1 MDLHGGRTTCLVS
14 ARGQVPPYLHLMRIS
29 IPSLPQTQRLLPTV
43 TDVQEAVEQ
52 LYQLLDH
59 NRRVLCITGAGVS
72 VGSGISSYRGPNGVY
87 VNKGY
92 RPVYYHEFMHQG
104 AFGDLKRRRL
114 LGAFLLRIP
123 LSSFGPAQC
132 DSPGTSRAAAHEVFG
147 PINHAKR
154 RPAASCGNGL
164 HRWRN
169 VIDS

>member
-1 MDLHGGRTTCLVS
+1 MVSGAGRVL
-14 ARGQVPPYLHLMRIS
+14 PYLHLMRIS

-72 VGSGISSYRGPNGVY
+72 VDSGISSYRGPNGLY

-104 AFGDLKRRRL
+104 AFGDLKRRRYWARSY
-114 LGAFLLRIP
+114 LGYPSVRLAQPNATHQVLAALQHTKYLDQLVTQNVDRLHHVATDSIGGDT
-123 LSSFGPAQC
+123 SSI
-132 DSPGTSRAAAHEVFG
+132 HELHG
-147 PINHAKR
+147 LYA
-154 RPAASCGNGL
+154 GN
-164 HRWRN
+164 
-169 VIDS
+169 